1 MMDRGQ
7 GLATHDPRL
16 EHQQQQHQPYD
27 SQPSPI
33 PRNHLSRS
41 VSYPTASHNPYS
53 MQTHENVSSS
63 SLPMSQPKDDP
74 SGSYAG
80 LGISMQSAE
89 PSQNQALQS
98 LDSPFRSQSSQF
110 QYSQAQPPTPSFP
123 VLRSSSP
130 ASSVWSASDTSPS
143 NHLSGFIPRL
153 HKCAPLSTFSNAC

>member
-7 GLATHDPRL
+7 GHPTHDPRL
-16 EHQQQQHQPYD
+16 ELQQQQHQPYD

-41 VSYPTASHNPYS
+41 VSYPTASHNPYT
-53 MQTHENVSSS
+53 MQIHENMSSN
-63 SLPMSQPKDDP
+63 SLPVSQHKDDP

-80 LGISMQSAE
+80 LGISMQSTE
-89 PSQNQALQS
+89 NSQIQNLQS
-98 LDSPFRSQSSQF
+98 PDSPFRTQSNQF

-143 NHLSGFIPRL
+143 NNLSGFIPRL
-153 HKCAPLSTFSNAC
+153 HKCVSLFTVSNAC